1 MKPLKN
7 MILVLSG
14 RQGLIRLQRPNFLL
28 ILLDNTQV
36 CTRIYIIERDIVSRN
51 KDGPNFA

>member
-36 CTRIYIIERDIVSRN
+36 CTRIYIIERDIVNRN